1 MTAVGH
7 TGHVNP
13 HAALHRTRAELEASL
28 GELDAAP
35 KDEGQL
41 ELVVARPA
49 SGERA
54 ILDEGL
60 LHRDVGLVGD
70 VWHEDVSSRAQSSDR
85 DRLMQITVMSAR
97 MVRIL
102 AGDDVNRQAL
112 AGDQLYVDLDLSHE
126 SLPAGSRLVFGDPS
140 ARGAVIEVNEEPHTG
155 CASFVERFG
164 ADAMRFVNG
173 REGRARRLRGLHAV
187 VVQAGAVRPGDPVK
201 VVRPG

>member
-1 MTAVGH
+1 M
-7 TGHVNP
+7 
-13 HAALHRTRAELEASL
+13 EASL

-60 LHRDVGLVGD
+60 LHRDIGLVGD